1 MFLLEQGIS
10 NSLIP
15 VLIISCLFY
24 KKYGCQMFI
33 LVYID
38 DIVVIGS
45 LRLDKFIGDCSFSIQ
60 DMDPI
65 SSFWC

>member
-24 KKYGCQMFI
+24 KNYGCQMFI

-45 LRLDKFIGDCSFSIQ
+45 LRLEKFIGDYSFSIK